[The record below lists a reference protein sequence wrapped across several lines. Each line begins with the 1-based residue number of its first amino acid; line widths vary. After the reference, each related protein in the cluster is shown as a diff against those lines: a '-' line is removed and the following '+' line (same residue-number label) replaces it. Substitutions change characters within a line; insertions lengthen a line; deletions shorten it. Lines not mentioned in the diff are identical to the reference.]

1 MAQKEYKHFRRKLE
15 FIKYLI
21 EEKKAPIDLNKTMR
35 VGGAW
40 WVDNEGKSFKAIN
53 SREFLKALD
62 EAYNLNIDYN
72 KSVARGYKTFV
83 IFEKESV
90 GSVETKE
97 DVVEVTN
104 TEEQAIEEAITEVE
118 PETVVEET
126 KDEVPVATEVK
137 ATKRGTRKSTK

>member
-53 SREFLKALD
+53 SREFLKMLD
-62 EAYNLNIDYN
+62 EKYNLNIDYD

-83 IFEKESV
+83 IFEKDSTETLNEA
-90 GSVETKE
+90 VEEIKE
-97 DVVEVTN
+97 VEVLAEEA
-104 TEEQAIEEAITEVE
+104 TEEEEVE
-118 PETVVEET
+118 PTATTEETVEEA
-126 KDEVPVATEVK
+126 VVEVK
-137 ATKRGTRKSTK
+137 ATKRGSRKTSTAK